1 MGSKDYTD
9 WSSKGHEAGMKIWK
23 ERSPSTL
30 LSAMISRINHPG
42 RYKRLLIHLHPG
54 IVFKPFINKPRSSKH
69 KALRRRVHLEFQHL
83 CGNSGIVIRNVYR
96 MRFAARRLACFQ
108 QASGNS
114 NHQCYQLGASW
125 RNNWTAGED
134 NHYGIEFCRQRRWL

>member
-30 LSAMISRINHPG
+30 LSDMISRINHPG
-42 RYKRLLIHLHPG
+42 RHKRLLIHLHPG

-96 MRFAARRLACFQ
+96 
-108 QASGNS
+108 
-114 NHQCYQLGASW
+114 
-125 RNNWTAGED
+125 TAGIRKQQSPVLPAWCLLAQQLD
-134 NHYGIEFCRQRRWL
+134 GR